1 MSMIVILCK
10 SFYNISN
17 KKIHCSLQQENLSY
31 RKVFYMPKLILCRHG
46 QSEWNAKN
54 LFTGWTD
61 VDLSEQGINEA
72 VTAGRKVKENNIE
85 IDVAYT
91 SLLKRALETTNYILK
106 ESDQLWIPVHKS
118 WRLNERHYGKL
129 QGLNKDDAR
138 KEFGEEQVHKWRR
151 SYDIEPPAETEAQ
164 REEYLQSRKYRQ
176 QQARYDENGNRY
188 YNDRDFRREQ
198 QLEEDN
204 IRQKKSKKW
213 LYIII
218 ALLLIVVAVFVTLAF
233 MGGDS
238 NSDKVSNDPNV
249 SQNYQKQV
257 KDKDDSI
264 TSQIE
269 AAKNDIKDKVNTDN
283 TIQKLQQEINS
294 LKQNEQNN
302 ADSKFTKFYQ
312 DQLDKLKNAN
322 QAQQN
327 NADQSKVE
335 GMLDD
340 INTKFDSLKDKIEN
354 FINSFSGK

>member
-1 MSMIVILCK
+1 MKRTEKYRDSYEQDK
-10 SFYNISN
+10 EYQN
-17 KKIHCSLQQENLSY
+17 QQQRQQHARYQQQRYTNQQQAQY
-31 RKVFYMPKLILCRHG
+31 
-46 QSEWNAKN
+46 Q
-54 LFTGWTD
+54 
-61 VDLSEQGINEA
+61 
-72 VTAGRKVKENNIE
+72 NNG
-85 IDVAYT
+85 D
-91 SLLKRALETTNYILK
+91 R
-106 ESDQLWIPVHKS
+106 
-118 WRLNERHYGKL
+118 
-129 QGLNKDDAR
+129 
-138 KEFGEEQVHKWRR
+138 
-151 SYDIEPPAETEAQ
+151 
-164 REEYLQSRKYRQ
+164 YRQ

-302 ADSKFTKFYQ
+302 AD
-312 DQLDKLKNAN
+312 
-322 QAQQN
+322 
-327 NADQSKVE
+327 QSKVE

>member
-1 MSMIVILCK
+1 
-10 SFYNISN
+10 
-17 KKIHCSLQQENLSY
+17 
-31 RKVFYMPKLILCRHG
+31 
-46 QSEWNAKN
+46 
-54 LFTGWTD
+54 
-61 VDLSEQGINEA
+61 
-72 VTAGRKVKENNIE
+72 
-85 IDVAYT
+85 
-91 SLLKRALETTNYILK
+91 
-106 ESDQLWIPVHKS
+106 
-118 WRLNERHYGKL
+118 
-129 QGLNKDDAR
+129 
-138 KEFGEEQVHKWRR
+138 
-151 SYDIEPPAETEAQ
+151 
-164 REEYLQSRKYRQ
+164 
-176 QQARYDENGNRY
+176 
-188 YNDRDFRREQ
+188 
-198 QLEEDN
+198 
-204 IRQKKSKKW
+204 
-213 LYIII
+213 
-218 ALLLIVVAVFVTLAF
+218 
-233 MGGDS
+233 
-238 NSDKVSNDPNV
+238 VSNDPNV